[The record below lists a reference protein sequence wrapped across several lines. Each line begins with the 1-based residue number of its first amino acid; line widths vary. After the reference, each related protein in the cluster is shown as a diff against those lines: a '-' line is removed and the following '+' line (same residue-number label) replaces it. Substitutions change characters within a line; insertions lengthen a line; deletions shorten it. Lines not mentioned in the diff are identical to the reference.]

1 MSKNNSPLKFIGGM
15 MGNSGNLVSGGALS
29 MAQRVQNF
37 GLGGAARSMAERV
50 MNARNAPGGLAANMN
65 NASVFNNS
73 TQNSASSMFGNNEA
87 STPPSNPGS
96 VSGVSVSQADL
107 NTSQNRNS
115 GPGVLQQAMHEMNSS
130 MPMVKP
136 MASKPRM
143 QPGMGYSSV
152 MSPFSPPELSTGDSL
167 YGGELQKQEIMN
179 PMPEANIDATGM
191 NSLYGGP
198 LSMDGGPKAFMGIN
212 PDHKGYCTPMTKP
225 TCTPRRKALAKRLKP
240 GGDLYKSK
248 K

>member
-1 MSKNNSPLKFIGGM
+1 MSKSNSPLKFMGGM
-15 MGNSGNLVSGGALS
+15 MGGAAASLSGGS
-29 MAQRVQNF
+29 
-37 GLGGAARSMAERV
+37 
-50 MNARNAPGGLAANMN
+50 
-65 NASVFNNS
+65 NNS
-73 TQNSASSMFGNNEA
+73 NNPFQSIMGDFFG
-87 STPPSNPGS
+87 SNPGNIAAAALMARQQAQQAQQVPHNPGAVRDS
-96 VSGVSVSQADL
+96 NNINAGSGSGVSVSQADL
-107 NTSQNRNS
+107 NTSQSRNS
-115 GPGVLQQAMHEMNSS
+115 GPGVLTQAMHEMNSS
-130 MPMVKP
+130 TPMVKP
-136 MASKPRM
+136 MASKPARR
-143 QPGMGYSSV
+143 PGMGYSSA

-167 YGGELQKQEIMN
+167 YGGEQQRQEIMN

-198 LSMDGGPKAFMGIN
+198 LSMDGGPKSFMGIN

>member
-15 MGNSGNLVSGGALS
+15 MGSAATSLSGTSSN
-29 MAQRVQNF
+29 QN
-37 GLGGAARSMAERV
+37 V
-50 MNARNAPGGLAANMN
+50 MNGL
-65 NASVFNNS
+65 
-73 TQNSASSMFGNNEA
+73 FGNNLTDFGNVGNIA
-87 STPPSNPGS
+87 DAAMLARQTAQVPRNPGAVRDPNNIRS
-96 VSGVSVSQADL
+96 AGPSIVSEADM
-107 NTSQNRNS
+107 NRVEDRNS
-115 GPGVLQQAMHEMNSS
+115 GSGVLTQAMHEMNSD

-136 MASKPRM
+136 MASKPRV
-143 QPGMGYSSV
+143 QPSMGYSSV
-152 MSPFSPPELSTGDSL
+152 MSPFSPSELNTGGSL
-167 YGGELQKQEIMN
+167 YGGEQQRQEIMN
-179 PMPEANIDATGM
+179 PTPVNSIDNTGM

-198 LSMDGGPKAFMGIN
+198 LSMDNGPKAFMGIN

>member
-1 MSKNNSPLKFIGGM
+1 MGASIANAAGALGVQGSGVNSAQNRARTQSIIARVTGGM
-15 MGNSGNLVSGGALS
+15 GLGEAVSNSSGLAGMASTTAVQNRDSNNIRQSSGSGSIVSEAD
-29 MAQRVQNF
+29 MNRVQ
-37 GLGGAARSMAERV
+37 
-50 MNARNAPGGLAANMN
+50 
-65 NASVFNNS
+65 
-73 TQNSASSMFGNNEA
+73 
-87 STPPSNPGS
+87 
-96 VSGVSVSQADL
+96 D
-107 NTSQNRNS
+107 RNS
-115 GPGVLQQAMHEMNSS
+115 GSGQLTQMMHETNSD

-136 MASKPRM
+136 MASKPIM

-167 YGGELQKQEIMN
+167 YGSELQKQEIMN

>member
-15 MGNSGNLVSGGALS
+15 MGNAAASLSGGSNNSNNGFQGIMGGFLNNPGNLAAQSL
-29 MAQRVQNF
+29 MARQQAQQVP
-37 GLGGAARSMAERV
+37 V
-50 MNARNAPGGLAANMN
+50 
-65 NASVFNNS
+65 
-73 TQNSASSMFGNNEA
+73 
-87 STPPSNPGS
+87 NPGFNTDPNNINAGS
-96 VSGVSVSQADL
+96 GSGVSVSQADL

-115 GPGVLQQAMHEMNSS
+115 GPGVLTQAMHEMNSS
-130 MPMVKP
+130 TPMVKP
-136 MASKPRM
+136 MSSKPTRR
-143 QPGMGYSSV
+143 PGMGYSSV
-152 MSPFSPPELSTGDSL
+152 MSPFSPPELNTGNSL
-167 YGGELQKQEIMN
+167 YGGEQQKQEIMN

-198 LSMDGGPKAFMGIN
+198 LSMDGGPKSFMGIN

>member
-1 MSKNNSPLKFIGGM
+1 MSKSNSPLKFIGGM
-15 MGNSGNLVSGGALS
+15 MGNSGDLVSGGALS
-29 MAQRVQNF
+29 MAMRVQ
-37 GLGGAARSMAERV
+37 
-50 MNARNAPGGLAANMN
+50 NARNAPGGLSANMN
-65 NASVFNNS
+65 NADVYNS
-73 TQNSASSMFGNNEA
+73 SIQNAANSIFGSNQ
-87 STPPSNPGS
+87 SFTPPHNPGAVRDPNNINAGS
-96 VSGVSVSQADL
+96 GSGVSVSQADL
-107 NTSQNRNS
+107 NTSQSRNS
-115 GPGVLQQAMHEMNSS
+115 GPGVLTQAMHEMNSS
-130 MPMVKP
+130 TPMVKP
-136 MASKPRM
+136 MSSKPTRR
-143 QPGMGYSSV
+143 PGMGYSSV
-152 MSPFSPPELSTGDSL
+152 MSPFSPPELNTGNSL
-167 YGGELQKQEIMN
+167 YGGEQQKQEIMN